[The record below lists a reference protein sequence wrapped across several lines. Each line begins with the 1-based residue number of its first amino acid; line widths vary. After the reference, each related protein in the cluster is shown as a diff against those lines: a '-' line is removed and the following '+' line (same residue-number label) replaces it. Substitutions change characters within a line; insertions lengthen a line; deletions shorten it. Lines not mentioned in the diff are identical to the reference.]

1 METINFPKK
10 KLRTPE
16 EFQRGYMRRWWATI
30 ARTVALSLLVSALA
44 FGVLTIWQPTLF
56 GVELSAIWPRLC
68 YALCPGIATFVT
80 FFEPP
85 PPRDAGAVTRHILE
99 RKD

>member
-30 ARTVALSLLVSALA
+30 ARTAALSLP
-44 FGVLTIWQPTLF
+44 IPMK
-56 GVELSAIWPRLC
+56 P
-68 YALCPGIATFVT
+68 ATDST
-80 FFEPP
+80 ANPATRSGEIPP
-85 PPRDAGAVTRHILE
+85 VAAMGYQQ
-99 RKD
+99 